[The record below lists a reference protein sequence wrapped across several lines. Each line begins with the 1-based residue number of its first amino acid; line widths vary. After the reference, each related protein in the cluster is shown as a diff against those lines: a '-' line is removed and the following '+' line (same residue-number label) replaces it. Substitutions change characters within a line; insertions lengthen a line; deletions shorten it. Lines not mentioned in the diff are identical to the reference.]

1 MLTEKMRPRRRMMAD
16 INVVPYIDVMLVL
29 LVVFMVT
36 APLLTQGIKVELP
49 SATGDAIEQQQEPV
63 VLSVNAQGQ
72 YFVNLSDEKI
82 PKTLEEIGTIVANVR
97 LQKPNIPLFLEG
109 DQNASYGAI
118 AAMLGY
124 MQSIGVDDVS
134 LVTDPTPQPKTPTQR
149 SSQG

>member
-1 MLTEKMRPRRRMMAD
+1 MLTDKMRPRRRMMAD

-49 SATGDAIEQQQEPV
+49 SASGDPIEQQQEPV

-72 YFVNLSDEKI
+72 YFVNLGDKEES
-82 PKTLEEIGTIVANVR
+82 PKTLEEIGTIVTSVR
-97 LQKPNIPLFLEG
+97 LQKPNVPLFLEG
-109 DQNASYGAI
+109 DQEASYGSI

-124 MQSIGVDDVS
+124 MQSLGVNDVS
-134 LVTDPTPQPKTPTQR
+134 LVTDPAPKPLKPAK
-149 SSQG
+149 G